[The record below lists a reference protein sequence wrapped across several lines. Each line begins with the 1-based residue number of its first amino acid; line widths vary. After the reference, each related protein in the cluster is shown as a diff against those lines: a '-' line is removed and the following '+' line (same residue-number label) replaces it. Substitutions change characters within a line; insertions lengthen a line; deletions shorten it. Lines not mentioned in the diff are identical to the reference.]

1 MVKVDAKRN
10 QIWHLMPCF
19 DLLKDVWKENFQMME
34 LKNGDLYTM
43 EENKQFTMVDGC
55 RETQWF
61 VDERMRS
68 APFATP
74 TLAFVAPWY
83 LVLLTS
89 LQ

>member
-1 MVKVDAKRN
+1 M
-10 QIWHLMPCF
+10 HLMPCF
-19 DLLKDVWKENFQMME
+19 DLLKDVWKENPQMME
-34 LKNGDLYTM
+34 LKNGDKNYGRKLQ
-43 EENKQFTMVDGC
+43 QFTMVDGC